1 MNISNLL
8 IIIFTTLFLSI
19 KAQKVDSIN
28 IKKTVINNQIQNM
41 SLQFNIKNSIYS
53 FNDRNDL
60 QKNLDFLKV
69 KNQPNPYS
77 IPKTIY
83 NPNGA
88 STPKQAIIGGI
99 GGLLGVILKTQ

>member
-1 MNISNLL
+1 MKIFNISNLL
-8 IIIFTTLFLSI
+8 FIVFTTLFLSI

-28 IKKTVINNQIQNM
+28 IKKTVINNQIQNT
-41 SLQFNIKNSIYS
+41 SLQFNIKNSTYS
-53 FNDRNDL
+53 FNDRSDL

-69 KNQPNPYS
+69 KNQTNPFS

-88 STPKQAIIGGI
+88 YTPKQAIIGG
-99 GGLLGVILKTQ
+99 LLGGILKRQ